1 MEENRNQESI
11 YNKTLEKG
19 KEKERSKKDLEKI
32 VFATG
37 CLREPVIN
45 SNADI
50 YKHFPR
56 WVTFE
61 DELRERVSETE
72 SSISGEIASRENA
85 SYAYDQFIDDNALG
99 PSPNTKK
106 TGTNYRGKTVEKNM

>member
-19 KEKERSKKDLEKI
+19 KEKERSKKDLEKNC
-32 VFATG
+32 FCNRLSTG
-37 CLREPVIN
+37 T
-45 SNADI
+45 SNYLTHTDI

-56 WVTFE
+56 WRNFGK
-61 DELRERVSETE
+61 ELGKQPRE